1 MVTGSDF
8 IREAYYFFLS
18 VFRSSY
24 SFLDPFWLI
33 VVALSYAG
41 ARLSY
46 MWRVLPFVCLS
57 VCLSVNHTLMLSG
70 DNAHRITWFSSS
82 RSPGNLVFE
91 ANVYST
97 DRRITSLCEGYKEE

>member
-24 SFLDPFWLI
+24 SFFDPFWLI

-57 VCLSVNHTLMLSG
+57 VCLS
-70 DNAHRITWFSSS
+70 IT
-82 RSPGNLVFE
+82 R
-91 ANVYST
+91 
-97 DRRITSLCEGYKEE
+97 